1 MDVISGLA
9 HGFGVALAPANLMWC
24 FVGCFL
30 GTVIGI
36 IPGLGPAATIA
47 ILLPVTYNMDPTGGI
62 IMLCGI
68 YYGAKYGGS
77 TTSILLKMPG
87 EASSV
92 ISCMDGYEMARKG
105 RAGPALGIAA
115 ISSFVAGTVGVVLLS
130 FLAPP
135 IADFALSFSSPE
147 YFALM
152 LMGLSLVVLLAGDD
166 IVKTVLSLLL
176 GLWLTSIGTD
186 LFTAQTRFTFG
197 QASLLDGIDFMSL
210 AIGIFAIS
218 EIMLSIEA
226 RERVRLLTIPK
237 GLKNLLPSREELK
250 ACRFAF
256 LNGSITGFIIGVLP
270 GAGSTISSFVSYG
283 IEKAVS
289 RHPEKFGTGVPEG
302 LAAPEGANNAD
313 TGGALLPVLTLGIPG
328 GSSTAILMSALVL
341 WGVKPGPLLMTQQ
354 PDIFW
359 GLVASMYVGNVVLLI
374 MNLPLIGL
382 FTQILRIPLYVLFPI
397 IMGVAIAGA
406 YSVSGN
412 MFGVGLLVAFGLVG
426 YGMQKLAFP
435 TAPLILGFVLGDAME
450 RALRQSLT
458 MSNGDP
464 AILVTR
470 PISAVLLVL
479 AALILLSPLL
489 RRLRNRSRGSAPGL
503 PAA

>member
-1 MDVISGLA
+1 MDVIYGLA
-9 HGFGVALAPANLMWC
+9 HGFSVALSPANLMWC

-62 IMLCGI
+62 IMLAGI

-105 RAGPALGIAA
+105 RPGPALGIAA
-115 ISSFVAGTVGVVLLS
+115 ISSFIAGTIGVILLS

-135 IADFALSFSSPE
+135 IAEFALSFSSPE

-152 LMGLSLVVLLAGDD
+152 LMGLALVVLLAGED
-166 IVKTVLSLLL
+166 ILKTILSLML
-176 GLWLTSIGTD
+176 GLWLASIGTD
-186 LFTAQTRFTFG
+186 LFTAQPRFTFG
-197 QASLLDGIDFMSL
+197 QTSLLDGIDFMSL
-210 AIGIFAIS
+210 AIGVFAIS
-218 EIMLSIEA
+218 EILMSISA
-226 RERVRLLTIPK
+226 REKVRLVTIPK
-237 GLKNLLPSREELK
+237 GLKNLLPSREELR

-256 LNGSITGFIIGVLP
+256 FNGSVTGFIIGVLP

-289 RHPEKFGTGVPEG
+289 KHPEKFGTGVPEG

-341 WGVKPGPLLMTQQ
+341 WGVRPGPLLMTEQ

-359 GLVASMYVGNVVLLI
+359 GLVASMYVGNLVLLI
-374 MNLPLIGL
+374 MNLPLVGL

-397 IMGVAIAGA
+397 IVGVSIAGA
-406 YSVSGN
+406 YSVSGS
-412 MFGVGLLVAFGLVG
+412 MFDVAILILFGLLG
-426 YGMQKLAFP
+426 YGMQQLRFP
-435 TAPLILGFVLGDAME
+435 AGPLILGFVLGDAME

-464 AILVTR
+464 LILVDR

-479 AALILLSPLL
+479 AALILVSPLL
-489 RRLRNRSRGSAPGL
+489 GRLRRRSRTGASI
-503 PAA
+503 

>member
-1 MDVISGLA
+1 MNMDVIYGLA
-9 HGFGVALAPANLMWC
+9 HGFSVALLPANLLWC

-30 GTVIGI
+30 GTIIGI

-92 ISCMDGYEMARKG
+92 ISCLDGYEMARKG
-105 RAGPALGIAA
+105 RPGQALGIAA
-115 ISSFVAGTVGVVLLS
+115 ISSFVAGTVGVILLS

-135 IADFALSFSSPE
+135 IAEFALSFSSPE

-152 LMGLSLVVLLAGDD
+152 LMGLALVVLLAGDD
-166 IVKTVLSLLL
+166 ILKTILSLLL
-176 GLWLTSIGTD
+176 GLWLASIGTD
-186 LFTAQTRFTFG
+186 LFTAQPRFTFG
-197 QASLLDGIDFMSL
+197 QTSLLDGIDFMSL
-210 AIGIFAIS
+210 AIGVFAIS
-218 EIMLSIEA
+218 EILMSISA
-226 RERVRLLTIPK
+226 REKVRLVTIPK
-237 GLKNLLPSREELK
+237 GLRNLLPSREELR

-256 LNGSITGFIIGVLP
+256 FNGSITGFIIGVLP

-341 WGVKPGPLLMTQQ
+341 WGVRPGPLLMTEQ

-359 GLVASMYVGNVVLLI
+359 GLVASMYVGNIVLLI
-374 MNLPLIGL
+374 MNLPLVGL

-397 IMGVAIAGA
+397 IIGVSIAGA
-406 YSVSGN
+406 YSTSGS
-412 MFGVGLLVAFGLVG
+412 MFDIGLLIAFGLLG
-426 YGMQKLAFP
+426 YGMQQLRFP
-435 TAPLILGFVLGDAME
+435 AGPLILGFVLGDAME

-464 AILVTR
+464 LILVDR
-470 PISAVLLVL
+470 PISAILLAL
-479 AALILLSPLL
+479 AALILVSPLL
-489 RRLRNRSRGSAPGL
+489 GRLRRRNTVQAS
-503 PAA
+503 

>member
-1 MDVISGLA
+1 MDVIYGLA
-9 HGFGVALAPANLMWC
+9 HGFSVALLPANLLWC

-30 GTVIGI
+30 GTIIGI

-92 ISCMDGYEMARKG
+92 ISCLDGYEMARKG
-105 RAGPALGIAA
+105 RPGQALGIAA
-115 ISSFVAGTVGVVLLS
+115 ISSFVAGTVGVILLS

-135 IADFALSFSSPE
+135 IAEFALSFSSPE

-152 LMGLSLVVLLAGDD
+152 LMGLALVVLLAGDD
-166 IVKTVLSLLL
+166 ILKTILSLLL
-176 GLWLTSIGTD
+176 GLWLASIGTD
-186 LFTAQTRFTFG
+186 LFTAQPRFTFG
-197 QASLLDGIDFMSL
+197 QTSLLDGIDFMSL
-210 AIGIFAIS
+210 AIGVFAIS
-218 EIMLSIEA
+218 EILMSISA
-226 RERVRLLTIPK
+226 REKVRLVTIPK
-237 GLKNLLPSREELK
+237 GLRNLLPSREELR

-256 LNGSITGFIIGVLP
+256 FNGSITGFIIGVLP

-341 WGVKPGPLLMTQQ
+341 WGVRPGPLLMTEQ

-359 GLVASMYVGNVVLLI
+359 GLVASMYVGNIVLLI
-374 MNLPLIGL
+374 MNLPLVGL

-397 IMGVAIAGA
+397 IIGVSIAGA
-406 YSVSGN
+406 YSTSGS
-412 MFGVGLLVAFGLVG
+412 MFDIGLLIAFGLLG
-426 YGMQKLAFP
+426 YGMQQLRFP
-435 TAPLILGFVLGDAME
+435 AGPLILGFVLGDAME

-464 AILVTR
+464 LILVDR
-470 PISAVLLVL
+470 PISAILLAL
-479 AALILLSPLL
+479 AALILVSPLL
-489 RRLRNRSRGSAPGL
+489 GRLRRRNTVQAS
-503 PAA
+503 

>member
-1 MDVISGLA
+1 MDVFSGLL
-9 HGFGVALAPANLMWC
+9 HGFGVALSPMNLLWS

-30 GTVIGI
+30 GTIIGI

-47 ILLPVTYNMDPTGGI
+47 ILLPVTFNMDPTGGI

-105 RAGPALGIAA
+105 RAGAALGIAA
-115 ISSFVAGTVGVVLLS
+115 ISSFVAGTVGVVLLT

-135 IADFALSFSSPE
+135 IAEFALSFSSPE

-152 LMGLSLVVLLAGDD
+152 AMGLALVVLLAGDD
-166 IVKTVLSLLL
+166 PVKTVLSLML

-186 LFTAQTRFTFG
+186 LFTAQPRFTFG
-197 QASLLDGIDFMSL
+197 QPALLDGIDFMSL
-210 AIGIFAIS
+210 AIGVFAIS
-218 EIMLSIEA
+218 EIMLSIQA
-226 RERVRLLTIPK
+226 RERVRLLTVPK
-237 GLKNLLPSREELK
+237 GLRNLLPSLAELK

-256 LNGSITGFIIGVLP
+256 LNGSVTGFIIGVLP
-270 GAGSTISSFVSYG
+270 GAGSTISSFVAYG
-283 IEKAVS
+283 VEKAVS
-289 RHPEKFGTGVPEG
+289 KHPEKFGTGVPEG

-328 GSSTAILMSALVL
+328 GSTTAILMSALVL
-341 WGVKPGPLLMTQQ
+341 WGVRPGPLLMTQQ

-359 GLVASMYVGNVVLLI
+359 GLVASMYVGNIMLLI
-374 MNLPLIGL
+374 MNLPLVGV

-397 IMGVAIAGA
+397 IMGVSIAGA
-406 YSVSGN
+406 YSVTGS
-412 MFGVGLLVAFGLVG
+412 MFDVGVLVAFGLLG
-426 YGMQKLAFP
+426 FGMQKLGFP
-435 TAPLILGFVLGDAME
+435 AAPLILGFVLGDSME

-464 AILVTR
+464 SILVNR
-470 PISAVLLVL
+470 PISAVLLAL
-479 AALILLSPLL
+479 AVLILISPLL
-489 RRLRNRSRGSAPGL
+489 RRKRKAAAASA
-503 PAA
+503 